1 MRCVLK
7 DWNTS
12 MENQQSTSNLFG
24 LSVAGH
30 ILFKPS
36 TKSTLCVFYSKFH
49 ELLVAKVR
57 LARRASERER
67 IERCI
72 FEFSLHST
80 LRISYMNME
89 DRTRKRR

>member
-67 IERCI
+67 ELSVV
-72 FEFSLHST
+72 FSSLVYT
-80 LRISYMNME
+80 LLYGFLI
-89 DRTRKRR
+89 

>member
-36 TKSTLCVFYSKFH
+36 TKSALCVFYSKFH

-67 IERCI
+67 ELSVV
-72 FEFSLHST
+72 FSSLVYT
-80 LRISYMNME
+80 LLYGFLI
-89 DRTRKRR
+89 